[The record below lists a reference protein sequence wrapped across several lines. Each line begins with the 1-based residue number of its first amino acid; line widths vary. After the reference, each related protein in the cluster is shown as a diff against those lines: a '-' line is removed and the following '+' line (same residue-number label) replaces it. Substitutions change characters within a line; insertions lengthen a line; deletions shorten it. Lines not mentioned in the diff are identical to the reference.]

1 MNTLIV
7 ATFSDIDEAETVYRE
22 LIRAGGGETLAPEE
36 AVVAVVD
43 ETRDVHFRHTTHLTA
58 PAALSGGFVGTL
70 AGLIILNPA
79 LALIGGITGTALGT
93 VLGAVKEAGIDEP
106 FMQSLAQELKP
117 RSSALFVRPLEG
129 READM
134 ADYLAKRA
142 QKVLKSPLRHAD
154 EKRLKTALRQLEDNA
169 EPS

>member
-22 LIRAGGGETLAPEE
+22 LIRTGGGETLAPEE

-43 ETRDVHFRHTTHLTA
+43 ENRDVHFRHTTHLTA

-79 LALIGGITGTALGT
+79 LALIGGITGTALGI

-106 FMQSLAQELKP
+106 FMKKLAQELKP
-117 RSSALFVRPLEG
+117 QSSALFLRPHEG
-129 READM
+129 QETEIM
-134 ADYLAKRA
+134 LYLKDQA
-142 QKVLKSPLRHAD
+142 QSVLTSPLRHAD
-154 EKRLKTALRQLEDNA
+154 EKRLKTALRQVEDNA
-169 EPS
+169 